1 LGDRANKT
9 ATEFARGTFGN
20 VKIGRDVNASKTKP
34 CEQAAKEEDTIGI
47 WDNLDSSVSMS
58 T

>member
-1 LGDRANKT
+1 LGDGANKT

-20 VKIGRDVNASKTKP
+20 IEIRSDIDAPKTKS
-34 CEQAAKEEDTIGI
+34 CEQAAEEQDTVGV
-47 WDNLDSSVSMS
+47 WDNLDSSFSGS